1 MDPSGGVTSYL
12 FTQGVLGIA
21 VIVLGWVCLKLYNS
35 RETERTAHALE
46 VKQLQKEKE
55 DIIEARRVESNATTK
70 EVLEVLQSNSQS
82 NTLLATK
89 IEAVRVTEGVIS
101 MGLFGRKKN
110 TEAIEPIVVKD
121 TPIKDPIVEIIANQE
136 AKKEVIEKAKKA
148 SSDLNELLVQ
158 NGFTIKIYLAAG
170 GKHPNAEKGK

>member
-89 IEAVRVTEGVIS
+89 IEAVKS
-101 MGLFGRKKN
+101 
-110 TEAIEPIVVKD
+110 
-121 TPIKDPIVEIIANQE
+121 
-136 AKKEVIEKAKKA
+136 
-148 SSDLNELLVQ
+148 
-158 NGFTIKIYLAAG
+158 NGG
-170 GKHPNAEKGK
+170 SN